1 MANQSIRISLRAY
14 DHILLD
20 KSTDKI
26 VKTAKSTGAI
36 ISGPIQ
42 QYEDYKTQE
51 KKSLNFVA
59 DQNNIFEDFSR
70 IANGLIK
77 IGFIAGFFHFFFGE
91 FSGRIENNKFPIE
104 IT

>member
-36 ISGPIQ
+36 ISGPIPLPTKRSI
-42 QYEDYKTQE
+42 YLVLRSPHVD
-51 KKSLNFVA
+51 KKSREQF
-59 DQNNIFEDFSR
+59 QT
-70 IANGLIK
+70 K
-77 IGFIAGFFHFFFGE
+77 IHKRMIDIINSTPKAERVFDEVRF
-91 FSGRIENNKFPIE
+91 
-104 IT
+104 TCWC